1 MIIYEEIGMRREDI
15 REEMIDEM
23 EKVNRRI
30 SKVLDERVKES
41 GMKMERERNLIEI
54 IEKEGI

>member
-1 MIIYEEIGMRREDI
+1 MRREDI